1 MHSIREEHPLDSA
14 TALPANERNPV
25 KNRASLAVAMLYPGN
40 TPGVLE
46 VANKNE
52 FAHYT
57 EEELIIP
64 EKIASQVAPV
74 IQNARLLE
82 KVQHSFDQAAQLDR
96 MKSDCTCIPPGDLM
110 HRFKRFHQLESH
122 STRRHGSM
130 GLGLSASNL
139 VFIC

>member
-1 MHSIREEHPLDSA
+1 MNA
-14 TALPANERNPV
+14 TPT

-82 KVQHSFDQAAQLDR
+82 KVQHSFNPAA
-96 MKSDCTCIPPGDLM
+96 
-110 HRFKRFHQLESH
+110 
-122 STRRHGSM
+122 
-130 GLGLSASNL
+130 
-139 VFIC
+139 